1 MKLTLTQEKKQ
12 PLLGRKEY
20 LYFAEYPQAA
30 TPSLAEVTQAVVA
43 ATKSPE
49 HLIVIKKLH
58 TRFGVSSAQVDAIVY
73 DNEQSFSTYQVIHK
87 KQKKPA
93 EGKSQPAAP
102 EAKK

>member
-20 LYFAEYPQAA
+20 LYVAEYPQAA
-30 TPSLAEVTQAVVA
+30 TPSLAEVKKAVAA

-49 HLIVIKKLH
+49 NLIVVKKLH
-58 TRFGVSSAQVDAIVY
+58 TRFGVSAAQIDVEVY
-73 DNEQSFSTYQVIHK
+73 DTEQSFSTYHVIHK
-87 KQKKPA
+87 KQKKAA
-93 EGKSQPAAP
+93 EGQQPAAP